1 MQWFKRVQNV
11 FHQSGIFVLTLRPL
25 RNITGFISHILLLTI
40 VSGCLGQQTEIPT
53 KGWASEALPKTDD
66 ELVRF
71 FSYPRFAIY
80 ATLTAYG
87 ARERFYQVVP
97 PGLENVVADRLRQ
110 FPRSSQSIQ
119 NAIAL
124 LDYHRLRQF
133 HEFNRPTIILGD
145 ENEYERDFRIDEFV
159 FKYSP
164 ELIAVA
170 EKFYVLAEAGY
181 LPAQFNLF
189 VVLLD
194 VKNFESKISQ
204 VVKRNSNDSLPI
216 GYQDQ
221 SRVNLANAKKLQPQ
235 VEALRRKLQKYE
247 NIFEEL
253 ASQGYWPAMER
264 RMINA
269 INKDGYGTLSK
280 RYAEELLGHP
290 EADELVIANS
300 VNFLLKSS
308 TEMDEVTAERNLR
321 YLDESIAKDL
331 SFNWFVKSNY
341 YEVLGKK
348 REMREALAK
357 GYELGDSSCAF
368 LHGYLE
374 ETENGNFEEAEKAY
388 TLALNLGHQ
397 DASMNLFALLLK
409 MSPGQFVDKEKKM
422 SVLEKGIELG
432 NAYSASNLGL
442 FYYFDDAQYSLDQF
456 DLYPDQP
463 NYFRQRMANLF
474 EARRLLERAVDWHIK
489 RNNEQHAKETNVYLV
504 DTQRRIAAL
513 RRTLGPEIA
522 GVKDPDQQQAEETK
536 ARMEA
541 DELYQMWLIRDMQRR
556 DNIRIQ
562 NSLGK

>member
-1 MQWFKRVQNV
+1 MTKKLS
-11 FHQSGIFVLTLRPL
+11 HAVLS
-25 RNITGFISHILLLTI
+25 ITLLL
-40 VSGCLGQQTEIPT
+40 VVSFESGCLGQASEVASI
-53 KGWASEALPKTDD
+53 GWASEPLPKTND
-66 ELVRF
+66 ELVKF
-71 FSYPRFAIY
+71 FSYPRFAMFPTI
-80 ATLTAYG
+80 TAIG
-87 ARERFYQVVP
+87 AKERIYQVVP
-97 PGLENVVADRLRQ
+97 PGLEKLVSDRLLQ
-110 FPRSSQSIQ
+110 YPRSSQSVQ

-124 LDYHRLRQF
+124 IEYMRLRRYSEW
-133 HEFNRPTIILGD
+133 HEPTIILGD
-145 ENEYERDFRIDEFV
+145 ETEYERDFRRDAFV
-159 FKYSP
+159 FEYSTK
-164 ELIAVA
+164 LFAVA
-170 EKFYVLAEAGY
+170 EQFYLLAEAGY
-181 LPAQFNLF
+181 LPAQINLF
-189 VVLLD
+189 TLLLD

-204 VVKRNSNDSLPI
+204 VVKRNSNESLPI
-216 GYQDQ
+216 SYQDQ
-221 SRVNLANAKKLQPQ
+221 SRVNLATAKELQPQ
-235 VEALRRKLQKYE
+235 VEALRRKLQKYQ
-247 NIFEEL
+247 NIIEEL
-253 ASQGYWPAMER
+253 ANQSYWPAMER

-290 EADELVIANS
+290 EADEVVIANS
-300 VNFLLKSS
+300 VNVLLKSS
-308 TEMDEVTAERNLR
+308 TEMDEVMAERNLR

-357 GYELGDSSCAF
+357 GYQLGDSSCAF

-409 MSPGQFVDKEKKM
+409 MSPGQFLDKEKKM

-432 NAYSASNLGL
+432 NAYSASNLAL
-442 FYYFDDAQYSLDQF
+442 YYYYDDAQYSLDQF
-456 DLYPDQP
+456 DLYLDQP

-489 RNNEQHAKETNVYLV
+489 RNNEQHAKETNGYLI
-504 DTQRRIAAL
+504 DTQRRIVGL
-513 RRTLGPEIA
+513 RRTQGLEIA
-522 GVKDPDQQQAEETK
+522 GIEEQQAMETK

-541 DELYQMWLIRDMQRR
+541 DELYKRMESDEQYQKWLIRDMQRR

-562 NSLGK
+562 NSLSK